1 MSPVTAAA
9 VSSAA
14 HPSAH
19 RFHALGV
26 KRVVRETPDAVS
38 IVFEIPP
45 AVADVFAYRAG
56 QFVSVRVVVGGEQHV
71 RSYSMSSAP
80 VVDPDLQVTVKRVP
94 GGVVSN
100 WLNDNMTEGAA
111 LDVSPPAG
119 RFVLSDTHRD
129 LVALAAGSGIT
140 PVLSIVK
147 TALWTTQRRVRLLYA
162 NRDAES
168 TIFAEALGV
177 LAAGHPRRLS
187 VEHHLDV
194 ERGFVDA
201 DRVTTFA
208 GEAGGEFYVC
218 GPTPFMEVVQGA
230 LRAAGV
236 DDGRVHV
243 EWFTPP
249 SQEPA
254 STPVEVDSDAIELT
268 IELAGQTA
276 TLAHRPGLT
285 ILESARWAGLP
296 APSSCE
302 MGNCGTCIG
311 RIIEGRAAMRIND
324 VLTADE
330 VAEGWVLTC
339 QAVPQSPVVNVVYE

>member
-1 MSPVTAAA
+1 MSPSTATAL
-9 VSSAA
+9 SSPA
-14 HPSAH
+14 HPPAH

-45 AVADVFAYRAG
+45 GLADVFAYRAG
-56 QFVSVRVVVGGEQHV
+56 QFVSVRVVVGNEQHV

-80 VVDPDLQVTVKRVP
+80 NVDPDLQVTVKRVP

-100 WLNDNMTEGAA
+100 WLNDTMTEGAA

-119 RFVLSDTHRD
+119 RFVLSDTHRE
-129 LVALAAGSGIT
+129 LVAFAAGSGIT

-147 TALWTTQRRVRLLYA
+147 TALQTTRRHVRLLYA
-162 NRDAES
+162 NRDAGS
-168 TIFAEALGV
+168 TIFAEVLGV

-194 ERGFVDA
+194 EQGFLDA
-201 DRVTTFA
+201 NGVRSFA
-208 GEAGGEFYVC
+208 GDAASEFYVC
-218 GPTPFMEVVQGA
+218 GPAPFMELVQAA
-230 LRAAGV
+230 LQTAGI

-249 SQEPA
+249 SQGRAPA
-254 STPVEVDSDAIELT
+254 PADDDGGAIELT
-268 IELAGQTA
+268 LKLGGQTA
-276 TLAHRPGLT
+276 TVAHRRGLT
-285 ILESARWAGLP
+285 VLESARWAGLR

-311 RIIEGRAAMRIND
+311 RIVKGRAAMRIND
-324 VLTADE
+324 VLTPDE
-330 VAEGWVLTC
+330 VADGWVLTC
-339 QAVPQSPVVNVVYE
+339 QAVPQSPVVSVVYE